1 MLLITFSWQVI
12 LTLIIICY
20 LIWFIGKQLT
30 NSTNKRKNNI
40 KTQQPD
46 MNLQIAVFF
55 IYISYALNVA
65 PFCSNAVKICSCT
78 AETLSSV
85 SVSLTSK

>member
-12 LTLIIICY
+12 LALIIICY

-40 KTQQPD
+40 KTQQSD
-46 MNLQIAVFF
+46 MNLQIAVFLF
-55 IYISYALNVA
+55 ISYALNVA

-85 SVSLTSK
+85 NVSLTSK